1 MNPILQRAKELES
14 EIIANRRYLHQHPEI
29 RDELPNTTK
38 FVMEKLT
45 EMGYEPKEICKGGI
59 VATVG
64 NPGKVFLL
72 RGDMDALPMEED
84 TDLEFRSCNSYAHP
98 CGHDT
103 HTAMLLG
110 AAKILKEHEKELKG
124 TVKLMFQPAEEIFT
138 GAQAM
143 IDAGVMENPHVDAAL
158 ATHIASSGL
167 PCGMISYKEGPSG
180 ASADMFTI
188 TIKGKG
194 GHGAYPHAAVDPVNI
209 GAHVVLT
216 LQELVSREVNPLE
229 PCVLTIGAFQAGDAG
244 NILPESAVLRGSIRT
259 FNNDVRNFIKQ
270 RTVELCEDTAKKF
283 RAEAK
288 VEFTSGV
295 CPLINDGEFTR
306 EIVGYLGDLVPAD
319 KLCTREP
326 EMGSEDFALV
336 TQMVPATFLY
346 LGAEVEDPAQVR
358 RGHNPNVLFNEDCFH
373 LGTAALAHCAIQWL
387 DRHSN

>member
-1 MNPILQRAKELES
+1 M
-14 EIIANRRYLHQHPEI
+14 
-29 RDELPNTTK
+29 
-38 FVMEKLT
+38 
-45 EMGYEPKEICKGGI
+45 
-59 VATVG
+59 
-64 NPGKVFLL
+64 
-72 RGDMDALPMEED
+72 
-84 TDLEFRSCNSYAHP
+84 
-98 CGHDT
+98 
-103 HTAMLLG
+103 
-110 AAKILKEHEKELKG
+110 
-124 TVKLMFQPAEEIFT
+124 
-138 GAQAM
+138 
-143 IDAGVMENPHVDAAL
+143 
-158 ATHIASSGL
+158 
-167 PCGMISYKEGPSG
+167 
-180 ASADMFTI
+180 
-188 TIKGKG
+188 
-194 GHGAYPHAAVDPVNI
+194 
-209 GAHVVLT
+209 
-216 LQELVSREVNPLE
+216 SREVNPLE

-326 EMGSEDFALV
+326 EMGSE
-336 TQMVPATFLY
+336 
-346 LGAEVEDPAQVR
+346 VEDPAQVR